1 MRRRVAITGLG
12 PVSSIGIGVD
22 DFAAGLLAGWS
33 GIGPVASFDTTG
45 FPHFMAGEV
54 ADFEPKSLVR
64 AVQPDQWGRTSLFA
78 AAAARLAVTDAGIDP
93 DRLAAARAGSSIG
106 TTCGESQLVETLTAG
121 WVHAGLPA
129 LSGELTRRLPAARL
143 AVAVNRELGLTG
155 EAVTV
160 STACSAANHALGY
173 AYDQVASGEADYMVA
188 GGADSVSRWMHAG
201 HHRLG
206 ALAALACAPFDK
218 DRSGTLTGEGGAALF
233 LEPLDGARAR
243 GARVYAEVLGYGTNC
258 AAGPAPDPGP
268 IADCIRRAH
277 ADAGVRP
284 GEVDYICAH
293 GVGTPAD
300 DAAEFAAVRAVFG
313 DRPPPISSIKS
324 MLGHTMGAASGFGA
338 IAGALAIDRGFLPPT
353 VNFRTPDETMT
364 NIDPVANASRPAA
377 VDVVQNN
384 CFAAGGTNAVT
395 VLGRAA

>member
-1 MRRRVAITGLG
+1 M
-12 PVSSIGIGVD
+12 
-22 DFAAGLLAGWS
+22 
-33 GIGPVASFDTTG
+33 
-45 FPHFMAGEV
+45 
-54 ADFEPKSLVR
+54 
-64 AVQPDQWGRTSLFA
+64 GRTSLFA
-78 AAAARLAVTDAGIDP
+78 AASARLAVTDAGVDP
-93 DRLAAARAGSSIG
+93 DVLASARAGSAIG
-106 TTCGESQLVETLTAG
+106 TAGGESQLVEALAAG
-121 WVHAGLPA
+121 WLHAGLSG
-129 LSGELTRRLPAARL
+129 LSGELTRRLPAGRL

-173 AYDQVASGEADYMVA
+173 AYDQVASGEADFMVA
-188 GGADSVSRWMHAG
+188 GGADSVSRSAHAG
-201 HHRLG
+201 HFRLG
-206 ALAALACAPFDK
+206 TLAALACAPFDK
-218 DRSGTLTGEGGAALF
+218 DRSGIVTGEGGAAMF

-243 GARVYAEVLGYGTNC
+243 GARVYAEVLGYGANF
-258 AAGPAPDPGP
+258 AVGPAAPDPGP

-293 GVGTPAD
+293 GVGTQAD

-338 IAGALAIDRGFLPPT
+338 IAAALAIAHGFLPPT

-364 NIDPVANASRPAA
+364 NIDPVANASRPAV

-384 CFAAGGTNAVT
+384 CFAAGGSNAVT